1 MNKSTDSHRLIWK
14 KVILTM
20 KFVLAFFIAGHITVM
35 ANDYSHNEKL
45 SLKLEQA
52 TFDEIVSAIEH
63 QSDYVFFYRS
73 SDVDHTINY
82 DVDLENRDVQEILDQ
97 LTANSSLTY
106 RISGKY
112 IFIDKKEDATVAATI
127 KEIATALQQ

>member
-82 DVDLENRDVQEILDQ
+82 DVDLENRDAGN
-97 LTANSSLTY
+97 TGSANSEFFFNLPD
-106 RISGKY
+106 IW
-112 IFIDKKEDATVAATI
+112 
-127 KEIATALQQ
+127 

>member
-1 MNKSTDSHRLIWK
+1 M
-14 KVILTM
+14 
-20 KFVLAFFIAGHITVM
+20 
-35 ANDYSHNEKL
+35 
-45 SLKLEQA
+45 
-52 TFDEIVSAIEH
+52 
-63 QSDYVFFYRS
+63 
-73 SDVDHTINY
+73 
-82 DVDLENRDVQEILDQ
+82 QEILDQ

>member
-1 MNKSTDSHRLIWK
+1 
-14 KVILTM
+14 
-20 KFVLAFFIAGHITVM
+20 M